1 MVIWFIGKSAA
12 GKTYI
17 GKKLYDALSVNYANI
32 VFLDGDQLRN
42 AISKDLS
49 HSKKDRYI
57 SEERRSRLSKILSDQ
72 GIHVIM
78 CGISNVPQ
86 IRDWNKKNIMDYIE
100 TQKTEGNFFV
110 TAINKFRKNNN
121 NTDGIL
127 ELIVLSYLIY
137 YPIVVYDNYNNVKY
151 IFSNGLVK
159 VNDKT
164 IKKYLDKSD
173 QNKTI
178 YLKFDYEGTN
188 TIPRKIYS
196 IYYKV

>member
-1 MVIWFIGKSAA
+1 MKVSKE
-12 GKTYI
+12 KL
-17 GKKLYDALSVNYANI
+17 KKLFKDTDSMTRSIVQTKTSMIQVGYNEYLFKANI
-32 VFLDGDQLRN
+32 IDYIQNNVHHTNF
-42 AISKDLS
+42 AKD
-49 HSKKDRYI
+49 
-57 SEERRSRLSKILSDQ
+57 
-72 GIHVIM
+72 
-78 CGISNVPQ
+78 
-86 IRDWNKKNIMDYIE
+86 IMDYIE

-159 VNDKT
+159 INDKT

-178 YLKFDYEGTN
+178 YLKFDYEGIN